1 MDILQ
6 IFSLSL
12 QAYLTELTHFFL
24 YLTKTSMLDFFAHI
38 ISISIVPLGTLFCLG
53 KCLDF
58 SSLKYYWYWSVG

>member
-24 YLTKTSMLDFFAHI
+24 YLTKSNMLEFFF
-38 ISISIVPLGTLFCLG
+38 LT
-53 KCLDF
+53 
-58 SSLKYYWYWSVG
+58 